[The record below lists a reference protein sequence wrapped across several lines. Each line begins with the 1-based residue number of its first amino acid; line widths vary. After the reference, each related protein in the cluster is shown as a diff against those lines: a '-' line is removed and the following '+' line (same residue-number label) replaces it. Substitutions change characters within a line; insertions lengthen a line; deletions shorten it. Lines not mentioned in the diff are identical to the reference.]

1 MTIALA
7 MWIAVLFFSSWLSA
21 QTRRR
26 LVGMGLVADITVH
39 AVLQLMFG
47 GDAQGRAGLLLAGV
61 MINLTMHTYRWLV
74 GYEKFTA
81 AGWVRYP
88 GVLT

>member
-26 LVGMGLVADITVH
+26 VVGMGLFADITVH

-61 MINLTMHTYRWLV
+61 LINLTMHAYRWLA
-74 GYEKFTA
+74 GYEKLTA
-81 AGWVRYP
+81 NGWVRYP
-88 GVLT
+88 GVMT